1 MKNHKKHLKNVVILA
16 VVACTWVILST
27 ALVYAESQSE
37 YQLTAFLED
46 VATFLIRIVGP
57 SILVIGV
64 AMGGIAMATG
74 DERGLRR
81 GIYAAMGGALIML
94 ARSILDLIQRMTG
107 F

>member
-1 MKNHKKHLKNVVILA
+1 MKNHKNYLKNWAILA
-16 VVACTWVILST
+16 VLACSLVILST
-27 ALVYAESQSE
+27 TLVFAESQSE
-37 YQLTAFLED
+37 YQLRIFLED
-46 VATFLIRIVGP
+46 IATFLIRVVGP
-57 SILVIGV
+57 GILVIGV

-94 ARSILDLIQRMTG
+94 ARSVLDLIQRMTG